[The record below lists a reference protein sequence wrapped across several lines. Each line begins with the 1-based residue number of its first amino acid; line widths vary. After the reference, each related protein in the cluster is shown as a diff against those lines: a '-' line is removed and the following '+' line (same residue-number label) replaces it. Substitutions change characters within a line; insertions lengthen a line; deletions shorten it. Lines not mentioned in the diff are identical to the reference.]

1 MQTVIDNIL
10 TNYQIYPCDK
20 SKETLL
26 ILHGW
31 QSNIEAWKQTALEL
45 SKQITVVLVDL
56 PGFGQTLEPQT
67 PWEITDYANFVKD
80 FIKRLEL
87 KEITLMGHSFGGR
100 IALILA
106 SKNLCGRLVLVD
118 SAGLPIKDLKAKI
131 VLTAVKMGK
140 PVLRLLPKKYSQIIL
155 NLLGSPDYKNA
166 GTMLATFKRIVL
178 PDLTSYAKKITV
190 PTLIVWGDRDQ
201 MLSLK
206 HAKRF
211 KELIPNSTLRI
222 VWGAGHNPHLE
233 KPEKF
238 REVIREWSNLRVT
251 PF

>member
-1 MQTVIDNIL
+1 MISNLL
-10 TNYQIYPCDK
+10 TNYQIYPCDE

-31 QSNIEAWKQTALEL
+31 QCNITSWTQVAVEL
-45 SKQITVVLVDL
+45 SKQINVMLLDL
-56 PGFGQTLEPQT
+56 PGFGQTQEPST
-67 PWEITDYANFVKD
+67 AWEITDYADFVEE
-80 FIKRLEL
+80 FIKKLEL
-87 KEITLMGHSFGGR
+87 TNLTIMGHSFGGR

-106 SKNLCGRLVLVD
+106 PKNLCDKLILVD

-131 VLTAVKMGK
+131 LLMATKVGK
-140 PVLRLLPKKYSQIIL
+140 PILKLLPRKYSKIFLDLIV
-155 NLLGSPDYKNA
+155 SADYKNS
-166 GTMLATFKRIVL
+166 GTMLKTFKKIVL
-178 PDLTSYAKKITV
+178 PDLSNYTKKITV
-190 PTLIVWGDRDQ
+190 PTLIIWGDRDE

-211 KELIPNSTLRI
+211 KKLIPNSTLRI
-222 VWGAGHNPHLE
+222 IWGAGHNPHLE

-238 REVIREWSNLRVT
+238 VELIREELRVT